1 MEVFDEAQRC
11 FIEIKIGLDLW
22 DSPKPFI
29 LDEENLGLEK
39 MWVTLVHIAGKW
51 LSLALCFLILSLMLH
66 TDLISRMSIMDWYVQ
81 ESSRKEVKFWL
92 FLEGGMTVF
101 WIKVEWFGGRPSDG
115 REDVNKGRNT
125 FLFNDE
131 MEKMS
136 LWDINQSLDRWS
148 FFFFWGG
155 DESREYWKGRL
166 DWS

>member
-92 FLEGGMTVF
+92 FLEGGWLCF
-101 WIKVEWFGGRPSDG
+101 
-115 REDVNKGRNT
+115 
-125 FLFNDE
+125 
-131 MEKMS
+131 
-136 LWDINQSLDRWS
+136 
-148 FFFFWGG
+148 
-155 DESREYWKGRL
+155 ESR
-166 DWS
+166 